1 MEVINQERTLNRRKD
16 LSSKIKLK
24 INMLKENKQILKVGE
39 EIINEY

>member
-1 MEVINQERTLNRRKD
+1 MVVINPERILNRRKD
-16 LSSKIKLK
+16 QSSKIKLK